1 MALPFFVVDKMPAT
15 TEASFCMET
24 IHVRYNPLMKNSSMP
39 GVCSKSNNFFF
50 LESAGEL
57 RIIILRKERSKMDR
71 NYNTKTKPSSL
82 PHKGKPDGPYETLFK
97 ATIIP
102 KLSKCF
108 APALLQLINSSRNN
122 LFVKLMEGL
131 TPSKTTL
138 LRESHKHQAPRIMTL
153 LKPLL
158 LHLWTL
164 LETLSHH
171 ATKD

>member
-1 MALPFFVVDKMPAT
+1 MMTGIGKKSSTHQIGDRDKLVFF
-15 TEASFCMET
+15 F
-24 IHVRYNPLMKNSSMP
+24 LSM
-39 GVCSKSNNFFF
+39 VYKIFFLFSFF
-50 LESAGEL
+50 LESAGDL
-57 RIIILRKERSKMDR
+57 RIIILRKERSKVDR
-71 NYNTKTKPSSL
+71 ITTPRPNPQFSPTR
-82 PHKGKPDGPYETLFK
+82 GKPDGPYETLFK

-102 KLSKCF
+102 KLFKCF

-131 TPSKTTL
+131 TPSKTAL

-171 ATKD
+171 AANNVYILHH

>member
-1 MALPFFVVDKMPAT
+1 
-15 TEASFCMET
+15 
-24 IHVRYNPLMKNSSMP
+24 MKN
-39 GVCSKSNNFFF
+39 FF
-50 LESAGEL
+50 LESAREL
-57 RIIILRKERSKMDR
+57 RIIILRKERSKVDR
-71 NYNTKTKPSSL
+71 ITTPRPNPQASPTR
-82 PHKGKPDGPYETLFK
+82 GKPDGPYETLFK

-131 TPSKTTL
+131 TPSKTAL

-171 ATKD
+171 AAKDCSAAIGVKLPSPMDDKMRCQKI

>member
-1 MALPFFVVDKMPAT
+1 MQQIKQ
-15 TEASFCMET
+15 
-24 IHVRYNPLMKNSSMP
+24 I
-39 GVCSKSNNFFF
+39 FF

-131 TPSKTTL
+131 TPSKTAL

-171 ATKD
+171 ATKDCSAAIGVKLPNPMDDKMRCQKSLEKLQLHRICWIVSCS